1 MCVCVCFILSALKCR
16 LQYDPSKVSPSNFL
30 WMLHFHCVAGVSD
43 KYGTVGTT
51 VDQPFL
57 GYNNFSFRKGL
68 YFQGFYSALALNL
81 SLIISRAFITSTT
94 YVLGFSACPSAHEK
108 TPTGPFILSWH
119 LWGDGLAKHKYAC
132 SPHAV
137 CFSLCD
143 DCRSDCTVV
152 NDEYTIQLDVKEM
165 LLAAKMHTPV
175 RMSGSQVIHKNRRS

>member
-1 MCVCVCFILSALKCR
+1 MIQASFTIKFPLNAAFPCKDIPC
-16 LQYDPSKVSPSNFL
+16 
-30 WMLHFHCVAGVSD
+30 HCVAGVSD

-108 TPTGPFILSWH
+108 TPTGAFILSWH
-119 LWGDGLAKHKYAC
+119 L
-132 SPHAV
+132 
-137 CFSLCD
+137 
-143 DCRSDCTVV
+143 
-152 NDEYTIQLDVKEM
+152 
-165 LLAAKMHTPV
+165 
-175 RMSGSQVIHKNRRS
+175 